1 VSIFGSPELTELM
14 VGVGVITGVEVA
26 VTRGLSGDTSEYAS
40 FQNVGVTYFMLFG
53 DDTTRIH
60 SAFGTLEFV
69 QAAMLGGA
77 TASTLALLQSSE
89 IVDLVNGD

>member
-1 VSIFGSPELTELM
+1 
-14 VGVGVITGVEVA
+14 
-26 VTRGLSGDTSEYAS
+26 
-40 FQNVGVTYFMLFG
+40 MLFG